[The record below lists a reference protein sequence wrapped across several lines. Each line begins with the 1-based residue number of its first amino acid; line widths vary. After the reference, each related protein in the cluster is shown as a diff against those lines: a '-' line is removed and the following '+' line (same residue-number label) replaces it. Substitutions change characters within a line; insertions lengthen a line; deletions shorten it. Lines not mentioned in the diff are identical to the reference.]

1 MMSDKTMFSLFQ
13 EEAVEKVFL
22 LLLVQE
28 AMALSVSVADGA
40 LMVVTKTEI
49 DEMKSSVLKSN
60 LNLSLPSCSV
70 PHSHMCPTMQHCSLL
85 TLSPTTV
92 LQTIPC

>member
-1 MMSDKTMFSLFQ
+1 MSDKTMFSLFQ
-13 EEAVEKVFL
+13 EEAVEEVFL

-49 DEMKSSVLKSN
+49 DEMKSSVLKSH

-70 PHSHMCPTMQHCSLL
+70 PHSYM
-85 TLSPTTV
+85 
-92 LQTIPC
+92 